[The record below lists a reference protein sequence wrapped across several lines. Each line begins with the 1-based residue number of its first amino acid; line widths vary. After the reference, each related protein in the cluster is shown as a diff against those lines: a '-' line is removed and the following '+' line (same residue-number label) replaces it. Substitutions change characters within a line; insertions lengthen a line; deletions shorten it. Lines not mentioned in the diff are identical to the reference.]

1 MVRVVNALDIII
13 IIKDATHHK
22 QKLLVTNHNCVR
34 LLAFN
39 TAARAIMVLPEK
51 IERLVNADLNVTCLV
66 TLTCGKTSAIVTQVK
81 QVSQTLYIA
90 CAQCNTM
97 THTNYYT
104 FITILLGKGKT
115 QAEYCEGTGQ
125 QKPIQP

>member
-1 MVRVVNALDIII
+1 MVSN
-13 IIKDATHHK
+13 
-22 QKLLVTNHNCVR
+22 NSCVR
-34 LLAFN
+34 SSTWN
-39 TAARAIMVLPEK
+39 TAARAIMDLPRK
-51 IERLVNADLNVTCLV
+51 IERHVNADLNATGLI
-66 TLTCGKTSAIVTQVK
+66 TLTCAKPSAQVTQVK

-115 QAEYCEGTGQ
+115 QAEYCEGMGQ